1 MNKTCEDCYKQKKE
15 EGGNLDKL
23 HNTKL
28 RKKSEKDK
36 NGDKLGRGL
45 VK

>member
-1 MNKTCEDCYKQKKE
+1 MNKTCEDCYGPKE

-28 RKKSEKDK
+28 RKKSEKEK